1 MKVRERRME
10 TVWFEISAASTTSG
24 LGIAVYTRT
33 LKTRGC
39 APEIAQGIRESRDH
53 STQDPSEKG
62 LPEAG
67 VERNEPSVRSQR
79 GWVAKAVAIRRGEVH
94 GSLNEELC

>member
-10 TVWFEISAASTTSG
+10 TVWFEISAASTTLG
-24 LGIAVYTRT
+24 LGIAVYMRT

-39 APEIAQGIRESRDH
+39 APETAQGIRKSRDH

-62 LPEAG
+62 LQKRELSETNQVCDHNEAG
-67 VERNEPSVRSQR
+67 SRKQ
-79 GWVAKAVAIRRGEVH
+79 
-94 GSLNEELC
+94 